1 MKAEPPLNAAA
12 GLRSKIPLPPPEHPK
27 AKNVR
32 LYMYAPRRAAT
43 SRHFSP
49 SRSARSSTRH
59 SRHTRFSPFLF
70 LLFFSTTSS
79 STLSFSL
86 SSSFPFS
93 FSQADFVE
101 FVSSPLPPQ
110 SSYLLLL
117 LLAACS
123 LFIFY
128 SSLRVFSSAAFPWWT
143 WFRGK
148 AGPRRSAPSSLP
160 VHADRSASVA
170 RLPAARDH
178 ARSPGRSGAL
188 SARLEA
194 VAYASVRL
202 CRPPPPPSSS
212 SPARTSSRHRFDAST
227 DRCANG
233 SR

>member
-1 MKAEPPLNAAA
+1 
-12 GLRSKIPLPPPEHPK
+12 
-27 AKNVR
+27 
-32 LYMYAPRRAAT
+32 MYAPRRAAT

-70 LLFFSTTSS
+70 LLLFSTTSYH
-79 STLSFSL
+79 LLFHSL
-86 SSSFPFS
+86 SRSLLLSLSPS
-93 FSQADFVE
+93 LSLSRADFVE

-110 SSYLLLL
+110 SSYLLLLL

-148 AGPRRSAPSSLP
+148 AGPRRSAPSTP
-160 VHADRSASVA
+160 PHADRSASVA